1 MSVDKVISTIYAD
14 TPERIYTNE
23 FLFMYGPHMA
33 MHDNEYHNMILK
45 CNRNPLM
52 QYFAY
57 GAKLLGYIQGQCRI
71 LDLKANILDL
81 NKDVSASYLS
91 RNLRVNFHNL
101 ASEIIENIRGYQKE
115 HLCTESAMINMA
127 PIINYESMSNKSP
140 IKEKYFPDNKPE
152 LVKCNPADFYIQ
164 LARGCKSDHNG
175 DYTPILLDLLQD
187 SLLSVLIDHHVVSDA
202 EDPLYAN
209 NHLLEPSEE
218 YGKAYF
224 AFTYAYYFFAGCKFQ
239 HIDIDEVIRFLEKM
253 CSASMALNK
262 DFMGTVESFIDS
274 INIETLDL
282 ANEATLLQ
290 EKVDEQ
296 VQDILDSSIDHEKHV
311 NDDESFEDSIY
322 KILNYCHTH
331 REIQCTNF
339 NNTLFLSQGGPSLT
353 NYSIYRG
360 VYLIAKMSDGR
371 LILPYMDLV
380 DNHKNKYLT
389 IENDEVKVLD
399 DL

>member
-1 MSVDKVISTIYAD
+1 MSVDKVISKIYEE
-14 TPERIYTNE
+14 TPDRIYTNE

-33 MHDNEYHNMILK
+33 MHDSQYHHMITK

-52 QYFAY
+52 QYFTY
-57 GAKLLGYIQGQCRI
+57 GTKLLGYIQSQCRI
-71 LDLKANILDL
+71 LDLKANILNL
-81 NKDVSASYLS
+81 NKDVSTSYLPQ
-91 RNLRVNFHNL
+91 NLRVNFHNL
-101 ASEIIENIRGYQKE
+101 TNEVIENIRAYQKE

-127 PIINYESMSNKSP
+127 PLIPYESTVAKLD
-140 IKEKYFPDNKPE
+140 IKEENTEEDAPKQIPF
-152 LVKCNPADFYIQ
+152 NPADFYIK
-164 LARGCKSDHNG
+164 LANDCKNDHNG

-187 SLLSVLIDHHVVSDA
+187 SLLSVLIDHHVVEDA
-202 EDPLYAN
+202 TDLLSVN

-224 AFTYAYYFFAGCKFQ
+224 AFTYAYYFFAGCNFQ
-239 HIDIDEVIRFLEKM
+239 HIDIDEVIRFLEKRKT
-253 CSASMALNK
+253 ASTALQEN
-262 DFMGTVESFIDS
+262 FMGVVESFIDS
-274 INIETLDL
+274 VNID
-282 ANEATLLQ
+282 AFDFASEATDLE
-290 EKVDEQ
+290 EKTKEQ
-296 VQDILDSSIDHEKHV
+296 VEEILDSSIDHVKHSESG
-311 NDDESFEDSIY
+311 DSFEDGIY

-331 REIQCTNF
+331 REVQCTKF
-339 NNTLFLSQGGPSLT
+339 NNTMFLSQGGPSLT

-389 IENDEVKVLD
+389 IENDEVRVLD